1 MLCVVFPLDH
11 KYDVPAVAVNFTESP
26 GQITCAVAGD
36 IAALNVKVYDHRI
49 ALIATTSSICY
60 THCVSAG
67 QGGID

>member
-36 IAALNVKVYDHRI
+36 IAALKDPLRFMI
-49 ALIATTSSICY
+49 TELL
-60 THCVSAG
+60 
-67 QGGID
+67 